1 MRQPWLPGSPP
12 LPVPDDFSAQTRCMS
27 AGRVAAALAI
37 MALLL
42 LMGRSKEILDAVF
55 GLDPSPLADALLVVA
70 EAWHGA
76 MMAIGVA
83 PALGWLHA
91 VLGFAA

>member
-12 LPVPDDFSAQTRCMS
+12 LPVPDDFSAQTHSMP
-27 AGRVAAALAI
+27 AARVALALAI

-55 GLDPSPLADALLVVA
+55 GLDPGPVADALLVAA
-70 EAWHGA
+70 EHWHAA
-76 MMAIGVA
+76 MTAIGVA
-83 PALGWLHA
+83 PALAWLHA
-91 VLGFAA
+91 AFGFAT